1 MMKLFRELQGYL
13 IKWGKEEDMEWSV
26 NNQGKAKL
34 EVVPLVLLNK
44 SSNHLLKLER
54 LMKEDIK
61 AWWVCKKREITL
73 KILRLVSNLN
83 NDWIL

>member
-1 MMKLFRELQGYL
+1 
-13 IKWGKEEDMEWSV
+13 MEWSV
-26 NNQGKAKL
+26 NNQCKAKL

-61 AWWVCKKREITL
+61 A
-73 KILRLVSNLN
+73 
-83 NDWIL
+83 